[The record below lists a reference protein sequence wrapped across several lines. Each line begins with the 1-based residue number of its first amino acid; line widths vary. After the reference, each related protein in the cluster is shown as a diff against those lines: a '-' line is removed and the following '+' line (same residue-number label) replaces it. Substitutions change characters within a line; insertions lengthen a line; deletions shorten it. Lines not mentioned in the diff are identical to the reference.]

1 MTSHFRH
8 AVIAEIGDDR
18 EKLRKRMTSTPCII
32 SVADHAGWAHFVC
45 VAAADDVPAVVD
57 RRRVVTIDAGLPTM
71 PYHHES
77 LSMRENEADALIAP
91 VRQSINART
100 SDSLRQIVADLA
112 PSYRVVAVAIREP
125 PFPALPDTV
134 AVVRR
139 PTNCSAPPTA

>member
-1 MTSHFRH
+1 
-8 AVIAEIGDDR
+8 
-18 EKLRKRMTSTPCII
+18 
-32 SVADHAGWAHFVC
+32 
-45 VAAADDVPAVVD
+45 
-57 RRRVVTIDAGLPTM
+57 M